1 MFGNKTCTIEI
12 EFIKNEI
19 SQKEKEYEENL
30 IKLELLELFEQK
42 RFITQKKV
50 HLSIGRLV
58 KEVTLTQIF
67 IEIPTN
73 INKKFLVDLFLGI
86 IDILTE
92 DFQYQYKEIRFSDS
106 RFKKEFIYE
115 LSKESPELFDRFN

>member
-1 MFGNKTCTIEI
+1 MFGTKTCTIEL

-19 SQKEKEYEENL
+19 SLKEKEYEENL

-42 RFITQKKV
+42 RFITKKKT

-58 KEVTLTQIF
+58 KGLTQTQIF

-86 IDILTE
+86 LDILTE
-92 DFQYQYKEIRFSDS
+92 DFQYEYKEIRFSDNK
-106 RFKKEFIYE
+106 FKKDFIYE